1 MSYNPFSLQ
10 NKVILITGASSGI
23 GRATAIECSKMGAK
37 VIATGRDSIR
47 IAETFALLE
56 GEGHQYFCLDL
67 TKKSELLKFVESL
80 PMLDGLVNSAGIQQT
95 VLFPF
100 IKEDELDA
108 IFDVNFFAPFQLT
121 QCLVK
126 NKKFNKD
133 SSIVMLSSIDGPI
146 TAHIGNSMYAASKG
160 AITAMAKSMA
170 VELAHRKIRVNSVL
184 PGMTL
189 TPMIDMDEITPEQL
203 AEDKNRYPM
212 KRFGDPEEI
221 AHAIIYFLSDASRW
235 TTGAN
240 LVVDGGFSLV

>member
-1 MSYNPFSLQ
+1 
-10 NKVILITGASSGI
+10 
-23 GRATAIECSKMGAK
+23 
-37 VIATGRDSIR
+37 
-47 IAETFALLE
+47 
-56 GEGHQYFCLDL
+56 
-67 TKKSELLKFVESL
+67 
-80 PMLDGLVNSAGIQQT
+80 
-95 VLFPF
+95 
-100 IKEDELDA
+100 
-108 IFDVNFFAPFQLT
+108 
-121 QCLVK
+121 
-126 NKKFNKD
+126 
-133 SSIVMLSSIDGPI
+133 
-146 TAHIGNSMYAASKG
+146 MYAASKG